1 MTLNVEDFRKLINEA
16 AHAGAM
22 AAAAEI
28 RRTGS
33 GGVNYF
39 KAMESLLWNYKRLQ
53 RLVEQPD
60 TYMDVFVQHRSKSI
74 VVMGGQGGSGAP
86 SVQTDDDLLEALKE
100 SRRTTYRG
108 TCARLQEVAAVVA
121 LFREEP
127 EWPVVGMYYMNEDR
141 YGFDRDPVM
150 DPRWTWET
158 IALELEISE
167 KTARRWRSKIV
178 RNMSV
183 VLFGIPAAV
192 SAGISAQR
200 LEGMKMSGSVPE
212 GDLDV
217 TE

>member
-1 MTLNVEDFRKLINEA
+1 MTLNVEDFRELITEA
-16 AHAGAM
+16 AHSAAL

-33 GGVNYF
+33 GGVNYY

-53 RLVEQPD
+53 QLIEQPD
-60 TYMDVFVQHRSKSI
+60 TYMDAFVQHRSKSI
-74 VVMGGQGGSGAP
+74 VVMGGQSGSSVG
-86 SVQTDDDLLEALKE
+86 SVQTDEDLLEALKD
-100 SRRTTYRG
+100 SKRATYRE
-108 TCARLQEVAAVVA
+108 TCARFQEVAAVVA

-141 YGFDRDPVM
+141 HGRDRDPVM

-183 VLFGIPAAV
+183 VMFGIPAAV

-200 LEGMKMSGSVPE
+200 LEEMEMSGSVPE
-212 GDLDV
+212 GDLDA

>member
-1 MTLNVEDFRKLINEA
+1 MSLSVEDYRELINEA
-16 AHAGAM
+16 AHAGAL

-200 LEGMKMSGSVPE
+200 LEEMKMSGSVPE

>member
-1 MTLNVEDFRKLINEA
+1 MSLSVEDYRELINEA
-16 AHAGAM
+16 AHAGAL

-141 YGFDRDPVM
+141 HGFDRDPVM